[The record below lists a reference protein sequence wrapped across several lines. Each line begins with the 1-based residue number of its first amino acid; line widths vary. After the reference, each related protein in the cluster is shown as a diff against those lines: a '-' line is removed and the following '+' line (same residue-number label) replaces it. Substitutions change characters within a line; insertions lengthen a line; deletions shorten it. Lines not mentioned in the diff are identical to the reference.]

1 MITSSKEFISVIM
14 NCHNGEKFLNE
25 SISSVINQSFSN
37 WELIFFDNQSNDKS
51 IQIAKSFADKRIKFF
66 SSEKYLKLYEAR
78 NEAIKLSN
86 GKYITFLDTDDFWE
100 KNKLSMQLNF
110 IEKNNLK
117 ICYSNF
123 FIYNQNLRTKKK
135 RIKKNNIFVSTQE
148 LLNDY
153 DIGILTT
160 MIDKN
165 VFQNNKFDENFE
177 IIGDFDFF
185 IRNSLDMKIGFLNE
199 VLANYRVHEQNLS
212 FKKIDEYYDEFKGW
226 VDQNKIFLEKYNLS
240 LRVQKIYLFKL
251 WIKKYFLF
259 LKNSI

>member
-110 IEKNNLK
+110 I
-117 ICYSNF
+117 
-123 FIYNQNLRTKKK
+123 
-135 RIKKNNIFVSTQE
+135 
-148 LLNDY
+148 
-153 DIGILTT
+153 
-160 MIDKN
+160 
-165 VFQNNKFDENFE
+165 
-177 IIGDFDFF
+177 
-185 IRNSLDMKIGFLNE
+185 
-199 VLANYRVHEQNLS
+199 
-212 FKKIDEYYDEFKGW
+212 
-226 VDQNKIFLEKYNLS
+226 
-240 LRVQKIYLFKL
+240 
-251 WIKKYFLF
+251 
-259 LKNSI
+259 